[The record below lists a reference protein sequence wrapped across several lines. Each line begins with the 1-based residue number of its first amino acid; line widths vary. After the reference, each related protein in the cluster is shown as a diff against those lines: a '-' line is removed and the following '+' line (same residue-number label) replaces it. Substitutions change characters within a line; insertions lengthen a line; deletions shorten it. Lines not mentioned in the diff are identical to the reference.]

1 MEMTVR
7 ARGGDRLAVDIRGH
21 RVLVDVPETG
31 DGTDTGPT
39 ATELFVAGLAACVAY
54 YAEMFLR
61 RHGLATDGLQVGC
74 RFAMSDDRPAR
85 VDTIDIDVPVPGGLD
100 EQTVASLQRV
110 LEHCSVQNSLRQPP
124 EVSIMLSAP
133 VAP

>member
-21 RVLVDVPETG
+21 EVLVDVPEAG

-61 RHGLATDGLQVGC
+61 HHGHGSDGLEVGC
-74 RFAMSDDRPAR
+74 SFTMSDDRPAR
-85 VDTIDIDVPVPGGLD
+85 VASVDLDVPVPEGLD
-100 EQTVASLQRV
+100 ERAIASLQRV
-110 LEHCSVQNSLRQPP
+110 LEHCSVHNSLRLPP
-124 EVSIMLSAP
+124 EVSINLGVIAT
-133 VAP
+133 A